1 MEPLRVGFIGA
12 GIFSTWAIYPALHLA
27 PIELRAVCD
36 IDEDK
41 AKWAAGRFG
50 GTGRWYADYRQMWKH
65 EDLEAIIIWMRPGP
79 RQALVGEALEAG
91 YHVLVPKPPALS
103 LSDSLELAE
112 ISRRTGKKLMVDF
125 HRRFSFGISQARQLM
140 AQPSFGQLTQLF
152 CSYCSGKYDAVRGV
166 GYQGPIHAYLLDFAI
181 HHLDL
186 ARYLGGEVRQAAVF
200 YNERDDGGAFSVAL
214 QFVNGAVGT
223 LQLNSQRIWWR
234 NYDRIEITGQGEY
247 LVVDG
252 LWGLR
257 RYTQDQNTFS
267 ENYSDQRS
275 TELGGDGDALT
286 EFVTAIR
293 EDREPVANIHDSV
306 KTMRL
311 YQAIYDA
318 YRAGRDGL
326 ITLEG

>member
-12 GIFSTWAIYPALHLA
+12 GIFSTWAIYPALYLA
-27 PIELRAVCD
+27 PIELRAICD
-36 IDEDK
+36 IDEEK
-41 AKWAAGRFG
+41 ARWAAGRFG
-50 GTGRWYADYRQMWKH
+50 GTGRWYTDYHQMLKQ
-65 EDLEAIIIWMRPGP
+65 EDLEAVIIWMRPGP
-79 RQALVGEALEAG
+79 RQALVRDVLEAG

-112 ISRRTGKKLMVDF
+112 VSRKTGKRLMVDF
-125 HRRFSFGISQARQLM
+125 HRRFSFGIQRARAIM

-152 CSYCSGKYDAVRGV
+152 CSFCCGQYDAVRGV

-200 YNERDDGGAFSVAL
+200 YNEHGEGGAFSAAL
-214 QFVNGAVGT
+214 QFAGGAVGT

-234 NYDRIEITGQGEY
+234 NYDRVEITGQGEY
-247 LVVDG
+247 LVVDS
-252 LWGLR
+252 LWGLQH
-257 RYTQDQNTFS
+257 YTRDQNTFS

-275 TELGGDGDALT
+275 TELGGDGDSLI

-293 EDREPVANIHDSV
+293 ENREPIASIQDCLG
-306 KTMRL
+306 TMRL
-311 YQAIYDA
+311 YQAIYEA
-318 YRAGRDGL
+318 YLAGRDGV
-326 ITLEG
+326 ITL